1 MTNILNKLDRTRH
14 IISEQQQVS
23 LHSDNKSI
31 HSLRKS
37 VQQKR
42 FADVLGLLA
51 QSYNIRALSW
61 TQMAFREHFRT

>member
-1 MTNILNKLDRTRH
+1 MTNILNKLVRTRH
-14 IISEQQQVS
+14 IISEQQQVTR
-23 LHSDNKSI
+23 HSDNKSI

-42 FADVLGLLA
+42 FADVSGLL
-51 QSYNIRALSW
+51 ALSW

>member
-14 IISEQQQVS
+14 IISEQQQVT

-42 FADVLGLLA
+42 FADVSGLL
-51 QSYNIRALSW
+51 ALSW